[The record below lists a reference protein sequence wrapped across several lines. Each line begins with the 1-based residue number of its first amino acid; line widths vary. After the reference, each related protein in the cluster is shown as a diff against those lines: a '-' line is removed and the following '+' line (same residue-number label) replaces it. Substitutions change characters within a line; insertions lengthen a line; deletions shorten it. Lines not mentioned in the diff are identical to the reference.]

1 MSFDE
6 LWLLLIKNII
16 LSGGVVILAEYP
28 ISLTTVIGIFL
39 LMIFTAASMN
49 YKTIS
54 RGTVL
59 FTMATGLVTAAYKS
73 RFGVNANGA
82 IYVLVLVISAYLVT
96 CYFKKKEW

>member
-6 LWLLLIKNII
+6 MWLLLIKNII
-16 LSGGVVILAEYP
+16 LSGGVIMLAEYH

-59 FTMATGLVTAAYKS
+59 FTMATALVTAVYKS

-82 IYVLVLVISAYLVT
+82 IYVSFLVISAYLIT
-96 CYFKKKEW
+96 CYFKIKE

>member
-6 LWLLLIKNII
+6 IWLLTIKNII
-16 LSGGVVILAEYP
+16 LSGGVVLLAEYP
-28 ISLTTVIGIFL
+28 ISLTAVIGIFL

-59 FTMATGLVTAAYKS
+59 FTMATALMSAVYNY
-73 RFGVNANGA
+73 RFGANANGA
-82 IYVLVLVISAYLVT
+82 IYVSVLVISAYLVT
-96 CYFKKKEW
+96 CYFKKKE

>member
-6 LWLLLIKNII
+6 IWLLIIKNII
-16 LSGGVVILAEYP
+16 LSGGVVLLAEYP
-28 ISLTTVIGIFL
+28 VSLTAVIGIFL

-59 FTMATGLVTAAYKS
+59 FTMATALVAAVYNS
-73 RFGVNANGA
+73 RFCVNANGA
-82 IYVLVLVISAYLVT
+82 IYVSVLVISAYLVK
-96 CYFKKKEW
+96 CYFKKKE